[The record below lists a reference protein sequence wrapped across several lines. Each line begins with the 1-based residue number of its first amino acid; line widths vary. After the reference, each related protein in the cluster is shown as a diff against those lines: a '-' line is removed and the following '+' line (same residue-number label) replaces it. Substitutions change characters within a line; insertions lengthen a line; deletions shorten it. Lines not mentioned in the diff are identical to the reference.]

1 MKTRTLLLALRFA
14 GIQAAAP
21 QQRGPQPGQPPG
33 QRGRGASPNQ
43 VCAVGGVIIPCYPGQ
58 QIRPA
63 TSTRSPASSTGQPL
77 DSIEGRVRRADTLDP
92 LPGALVRLRPLE
104 IPTPFD
110 KPCKAQT
117 ETDVA
122 DRVSAVADST

>member
-1 MKTRTLLLALRFA
+1 MKTRTLLLALWFA

-58 QIRPA
+58 QLRPA
-63 TSTRSPASSTGQPL
+63 RWTRSPASSTRQRL
-77 DSIEGRVRRADTLDP
+77 DSIEGRVRRADTLGP
-92 LPGALVRLRPLE
+92 LPGALVRVRPLE
-104 IPTPFD
+104 IPSPFGE
-110 KPCKAQT
+110 PCRGQPG
-117 ETDVA
+117 TDVA